1 MPNSLAVVGSQM
13 DLAHQRFPE
22 RAAAA
27 GLVVAVL
34 NLMKGLRG
42 RNGCP
47 SPQKLK
53 LESGELAQLEAAASA
68 PASPDLRCCRPS
80 FWGWRAHPHA
90 PLPEGLGTKPHA
102 SFLRGSDPHSS
113 PPGPSRP
120 PSVAPS
126 SGLPR
131 LSAPLGPLPLVTSL
145 PPWCLLCSSVSLAA
159 SPSPLPA

>member
-68 PASPDLRCCRPS
+68 P
-80 FWGWRAHPHA
+80 HPLTSGA
-90 PLPEGLGTKPHA
+90 AG
-102 SFLRGSDPHSS
+102 PHS
-113 PPGPSRP
+113 GGGGHIRM
-120 PSVAPS
+120 
-126 SGLPR
+126 LPCPR
-131 LSAPLGPLPLVTSL
+131 A
-145 PPWCLLCSSVSLAA
+145 
-159 SPSPLPA
+159 